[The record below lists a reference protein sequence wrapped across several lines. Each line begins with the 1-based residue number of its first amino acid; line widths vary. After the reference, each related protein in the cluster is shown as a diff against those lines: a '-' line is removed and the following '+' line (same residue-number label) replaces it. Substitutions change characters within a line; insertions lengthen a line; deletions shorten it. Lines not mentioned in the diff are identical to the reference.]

1 MRINRLQLTN
11 FRQHAD
17 TSIEFGTGITGVI
30 GPNGAGKTT
39 ILEAIAWCL
48 YGTGA
53 QRDKLETI
61 RFQRAGERAPV
72 RVVLDFELS
81 GQRYRVSRELSRAE
95 VYVNDDDSPVA
106 TTKTGV
112 NEFIQRRLGMTR
124 VEFFN
129 TYFTDQKQLSVMAAM
144 KPTERAHFL
153 SRVLGY
159 EKLRT
164 AQELVRERRKTI
176 LAEMSG
182 LRAGM
187 PDPEVVARAL
197 AEAGKR
203 AADSARVAT
212 EKRRVHSEC
221 DAVLQQIVP
230 RWAAAQEARESVQKI
245 AAEIQVAE
253 SEVRALV
260 ARGERI
266 GADLNEIVVAG
277 AELDD
282 LRLRT
287 EPLAALTLELQR
299 LDSLYREEGRR
310 QTLAEQSREI
320 AVEIERLTAKK
331 QKLAGAPPEE
341 ETVTLEL
348 EKQRAARE
356 EVEGR
361 LEARRTEWVRDT
373 QEAQTKLQSL
383 LRQHGEVKEQRH
395 LLAGLGPD
403 GACPTCS
410 RALGEN
416 FSRVMDNLAEQMT
429 ALTSDGKYFR
439 KRLKDLEQMPEDIT
453 ALEEANRAAAQTV
466 AGLERRLAKVQSA
479 VQEMTGVA
487 RELALKEERHAQLVQ
502 EIAAMPGGFD
512 AAEHARVRAQIE
524 ELTPLAA
531 KGERL
536 AALAGREPQIR
547 AEYDEVATLLGAHRS
562 RTQELR
568 EAWEQ
573 IAFSE
578 EEYLSTKAEHESA
591 TDAARKAEVERITA
605 EGELRGANAAADAAR
620 EAAAELAKREE
631 KLSALKRARR
641 IHDEL
646 DRAYSDLRSDLNAQL
661 RPELSELA
669 SGFLAELTDSRY
681 SELELTNEYDLTVLD
696 DGIPKPVISGG
707 EEDVAHLVLRL
718 AISQMIAE
726 RAGQPF
732 SLLILDEIFGSLDEA
747 RRHNVIALLRRLHD
761 RFEQVILITHIES
774 VREGLDRVISVRY
787 DEASGASRVEES
799 APCDDVASALAGIP
813 VLEPVAAAS

>member
-17 TSIEFGTGITGVI
+17 TTIDFGTGITGVI

-61 RFQRAGERAPV
+61 RFQRAGERAQV

-81 GQRYRVSRELSRAE
+81 GQRYRVNRELSRAE
-95 VYVNDDDSPVA
+95 VFVNDDAAPVA
-106 TTKTGV
+106 NTKTGV

-164 AQELVRERRKTI
+164 AQELVRETRKII

-187 PDPEVVARAL
+187 PDAELVARAL
-197 AEAGKR
+197 AEATKR
-203 AADSARVAT
+203 AADTARLAT

-221 DAVLQQIVP
+221 DVALQQVLP
-230 RWAAAQEARESVQKI
+230 RWAAAQEARDTLQKI
-245 AAEIQVAE
+245 AADMQVAE
-253 SEVRALV
+253 SEVRSFV
-260 ARGERI
+260 SRGERI
-266 GADLNEIVVAG
+266 GADLSEIVVAG
-277 AELDD
+277 EELDD
-282 LRLRT
+282 IRTRT
-287 EPLAALTLELQR
+287 EPLAALTVELQR
-299 LDSLYREEGRR
+299 LDALYREDGRR
-310 QTLAEQSREI
+310 QTLAEQAREI
-320 AVEIERLTAKK
+320 ALEVERLGSKK
-331 QKLAGAPPEE
+331 QRLAAAPAEE
-341 ETVTLEL
+341 ETVTLQL
-348 EKQRAARE
+348 EKQRTALE
-356 EVEGR
+356 DVQGR
-361 LEARRTEWVRDT
+361 LEARRTEWVRDK

-383 LRQHGEVKEQRH
+383 LRHHSEVKEQLK
-395 LLAGLGPD
+395 LLADLGPD

-416 FSRVMDNLAEQMT
+416 FSRVLNHLTEQLE

-439 KRLKDLEQMPEDIT
+439 KRMEQLEAMPEDIK
-453 ALEEANRAAAQTV
+453 ALGEARDLAAQEV
-466 AGLERRLAKVQSA
+466 AGLERQLAKVQSA
-479 VQEMTGVA
+479 VQEMSGVA
-487 RELALKEERHAQLVQ
+487 KELALKEQRQAQVTAEL
-502 EIAAMPGGFD
+502 AAMPAGFD
-512 AAEHARVRAQIE
+512 ATEHARVRAQIE
-524 ELTPLAA
+524 ELTPMAA
-531 KGERL
+531 RGERL
-536 AALAGREPQIR
+536 AALADREPQIR
-547 AEYDEVATLLGAHRS
+547 AEYDEVATLLVAHRA

-568 EAWEQ
+568 AAMEG

-578 EEYLSTKAEHESA
+578 EEFVATKAEHERVTES
-591 TDAARKAEVERITA
+591 ARKAEVERITA
-605 EGELRGANAAADAAR
+605 EGELRNANAAADAAR
-620 EAAAELAKREE
+620 AAAAELAKREE
-631 KLSALKRARR
+631 KLSTLKRARR

-669 SGFLAELTDSRY
+669 SGFLSELTDSRY

-707 EEDVAHLVLRL
+707 EEDIAHLVLRL

-747 RRHNVIALLRRLHD
+747 RRHNVINLLRRLHD

-787 DEASGASRVEES
+787 DEGSGSSRVEES
-799 APCDDVASALAGIP
+799 APCDDLANELAGMP
-813 VLEPVAAAS
+813 VLEPIAAAS

>member
-1 MRINRLQLTN
+1 MRINRLQLVN

-61 RFQRAGERAPV
+61 RFQRAGERAQV
-72 RVVLDFELS
+72 KVVLDFELS
-81 GQRYRVSRELSRAE
+81 GQRYRVNREMSRAE
-95 VYVNDDDSPVA
+95 VYVNDDANPVA
-106 TTKTGV
+106 NTKTGV

-129 TYFTDQKQLSVMAAM
+129 TYFTDQKQLSVMASM

-164 AQELVRERRKTI
+164 AQDLVRERRKTI

-187 PDPEVVARAL
+187 PDPDVVARTL

-203 AADSARVAT
+203 AADSARLAT
-212 EKRRVHSEC
+212 ERRRVHAEC
-221 DAVLQQIVP
+221 DAAFQQVLP
-230 RWAAAQEARESVQKI
+230 RWASAQEAREALQKTTG
-245 AAEIQVAE
+245 EIQVAE
-253 SEVRALV
+253 TEERSLF

-266 GADLNEIVVAG
+266 GADLNQIVQAG

-287 EPLAALTLELQR
+287 EPLPSLTVELQR

-310 QTLAEQSREI
+310 RTLAEQSREL
-320 AVEIERLTAKK
+320 ATEIDRLAAKK
-331 QKLAGAPPEE
+331 ARIALAPEQE
-341 ETVTLEL
+341 ETVTLAL
-348 EKQRAARE
+348 EKHRATLE
-356 EVEGR
+356 EVEGK
-361 LEARRTEWVRDT
+361 LEARRTEWVRDK
-373 QEAQTKLQSL
+373 QEAQTKRQAL
-383 LRQHGEVKEQRH
+383 LRQHGDIKEQLRI
-395 LLAGLGPD
+395 LADLGPD

-416 FSRVMDNLAEQMT
+416 FARVVESLTEQMD

-439 KRLKDLEQMPEDIT
+439 KRMEELDGMPEDIKVLDEARRT
-453 ALEEANRAAAQTV
+453 AAQEVGALERQ
-466 AGLERRLAKVQSA
+466 LAKVQSA
-479 VQEMTGVA
+479 VLELTGVA
-487 RELALKEERHAQLVQ
+487 RELTDKEERQAQLVQ
-502 EIAAMPGGFD
+502 EIAAMPEGFD
-512 AAEHARVRAQIE
+512 AAAHGRVRAQIE
-524 ELTPLAA
+524 ELTPLAVRV
-531 KGERL
+531 ERL
-536 AALAGREPQIR
+536 AALAEREPQIR
-547 AEYDEVATLLGAHRS
+547 TEYDEVAAMLVAHRGRS
-562 RTQELR
+562 QELR
-568 EAWEQ
+568 VALAK

-578 EEYLSTKAEHESA
+578 EEYLATKVEHERA
-591 TDAARKAEVERITA
+591 TGAARVAELQRITA
-605 EGELRGANAAADAAR
+605 EGELRAANASADSAR
-620 EAAAELAKREE
+620 EAATELAKREE

-681 SELELTNEYDLTVLD
+681 SELELTNDYDLTVLD

-732 SLLILDEIFGSLDEA
+732 SLLVLDEIFGSLDEA
-747 RRHNVIALLRRLHD
+747 RRHNVINLLRRLHD

-787 DEASGASRVEES
+787 DEGSGSSRVEES
-799 APCDDVASALAGIP
+799 APSDDLATALAGLP
-813 VLEPVAAAS
+813 VLEPIAAAS

>member
-1 MRINRLQLTN
+1 MRINRLQLVN

-17 TSIEFGTGITGVI
+17 TNIDFGTGITGII

-61 RFQRAGERAPV
+61 RFQRAGERAQV
-72 RVVLDFELS
+72 KVVLDFELS
-81 GQRYRVSRELSRAE
+81 GQRYRVNREMSRAE
-95 VYVNDDDSPVA
+95 VYVNDDANPVA
-106 TTKTGV
+106 NTKAGV

-129 TYFTDQKQLSVMAAM
+129 TYFTDQKQLSVMASM
-144 KPTERAHFL
+144 KPTERGHFL

-187 PDPEVVARAL
+187 PDPEIVARTL
-197 AEAGKR
+197 AAAAKR
-203 AADSARVAT
+203 AADGARVAT

-221 DAVLQQIVP
+221 DTALEQVAP
-230 RWAAAQEARESVQKI
+230 RWAAAQEARESLQKT
-245 AAEIQVAE
+245 AAEMQVAE

-287 EPLAALTLELQR
+287 EPLPALALELQR

-310 QTLAEQSREI
+310 QTLGEQSGEI
-320 AVEIERLTAKK
+320 AVEIERLNSKTEL
-331 QKLAGAPPEE
+331 LAAAPQQE

-348 EKQRAARE
+348 EKQRAALE
-356 EVEGR
+356 EVQGK
-361 LEARRTEWVRDT
+361 LEARRTEWVRDK
-373 QEAQTKLQSL
+373 QEAQTKLQAL
-383 LRQHGEVKEQRH
+383 LRQHAEVKEQLR
-395 LLAGLGPD
+395 LLADLGPD

-416 FSRVMDNLAEQMT
+416 FAKVMEHLTEQMG

-439 KRLKDLEQMPEDIT
+439 KRLEQ
-453 ALEEANRAAAQTV
+453 LEEMPDDIKALDEARRVAAQDV
-466 AGLERRLAKVQSA
+466 AGLERQLAKVQSA
-479 VQEMTGVA
+479 VQEMAGVA
-487 RELALKEERHAQLVQ
+487 RELALKDQRQAQLAV
-502 EIAAMPGGFD
+502 EIAAMPAGFD
-512 AAEHARVRAQIE
+512 AAEHARVRAAIE
-524 ELTPLAA
+524 ELTPLATRS
-531 KGERL
+531 ERL
-536 AALAGREPQIR
+536 AALADREPQIR
-547 AEYDEVATLLGAHRS
+547 AEYDEVAATLVAHRG
-562 RTQELR
+562 RTHELR
-568 EAWEQ
+568 AALEK

-578 EEYLSTKAEHESA
+578 EEFLATKTEHERA
-591 TDAARKAEVERITA
+591 TEAARRAEVERITA
-605 EGELRGANAAADAAR
+605 EGELRSADAAADAAR

-669 SGFLAELTDSRY
+669 SGFLSELTDSRY
-681 SELELTNEYDLTVLD
+681 SELELTGDYDLVVLD
-696 DGIPKPVISGG
+696 DGVPKPVISGG

-747 RRHNVIALLRRLHD
+747 RRHNVISLLRRLHD

-787 DEASGASRVEES
+787 DEGSGSSRVEES
-799 APCDDVASALAGIP
+799 APRDDLANELAGLP
-813 VLEPVAAAS
+813 VMEPIAAAS

>member
-17 TSIEFGTGITGVI
+17 TTIEFGTGITGVI

-61 RFQRAGERAPV
+61 RFQRAGERAQV
-72 RVVLDFELS
+72 RVILDFELS

-95 VYVNDDDSPVA
+95 VFVNDDPAPVA

-187 PDPEVVARAL
+187 PDPELVARAL

-203 AADSARVAT
+203 AADSARLAT
-212 EKRRVHSEC
+212 EKRRVHTEA
-221 DAVLQQIVP
+221 DTVLQQVVP
-230 RWAAAQEARESVQKI
+230 RWAAAQEARDSLQKI

-253 SEVRALV
+253 TEVRSLV

-282 LRLRT
+282 LRVRT
-287 EPLAALTLELQR
+287 EPLAALAVELQR

-310 QTLAEQSREI
+310 RTLAEQSREI
-320 AVEIERLTAKK
+320 GVEIERLVAKK
-331 QKLAGAPPEE
+331 ERLAPAPEQE

-348 EKQRAARE
+348 EKQRAALE
-356 EVEGR
+356 DVQGK
-361 LEARRTEWVRDT
+361 LEARRTEWVRDK
-373 QEAQTKLQSL
+373 QEAQTKRQAL
-383 LRQHGEVKEQRH
+383 LRHHGEVKEQLR
-395 LLAGLGPD
+395 LLADLGPD

-416 FSRVMDNLAEQMT
+416 FSRVVEHLTEQLE

-439 KRLKDLEQMPEDIT
+439 KRMDE
-453 ALEEANRAAAQTV
+453 LEEMPADIKALDEARRAAVQEV
-466 AGLERRLAKVQSA
+466 GSLERQLAKVQSA
-479 VQEMTGVA
+479 VQEMTGVG
-487 RELALKEERHAQLVQ
+487 RELTLKEQRQAQLVQ
-502 EIAAMPGGFD
+502 EVAAMPAGFD
-512 AAEHARVRAQIE
+512 ATEHARVRALIE
-524 ELTPLAA
+524 ELMPLAA
-531 KGERL
+531 KSEWLG
-536 AALAGREPQIR
+536 ALAGREPQIR
-547 AEYDEVATLLGAHRS
+547 AEYDEVAGMIVAQRG

-568 EAWEQ
+568 ESLEK

-578 EEYLSTKAEHESA
+578 EEYLALKAEHERA
-591 TDAARKAEVERITA
+591 ADAARKAELERITA
-605 EGELRGANAAADAAR
+605 EGELRSADAAAVIAR
-620 EAAAELAKREE
+620 DAAAELAKREE

-669 SGFLAELTDSRY
+669 SGFLSELTDSRY
-681 SELELTNEYDLTVLD
+681 SELELTNDYDLTVLD

-747 RRHNVIALLRRLHD
+747 RRHNVINLLRRLHD

-787 DEASGASRVEES
+787 DEGTGSSRVEES
-799 APCDDVASALAGIP
+799 APCDDLAGALAEIP
-813 VLEPVAAAS
+813 VLEPIAAAS

>member
-1 MRINRLQLTN
+1 MRINRLQLVN

-61 RFQRAGERAPV
+61 RFQRAGERAQV
-72 RVVLDFELS
+72 KVVLDFELS
-81 GQRYRVSRELSRAE
+81 GQRYRVSREMSRAE
-95 VYVNDDDSPVA
+95 VYVNDDANPVA
-106 TTKTGV
+106 NTKTGV

-129 TYFTDQKQLSVMAAM
+129 TYFTDQKQLSVMASM

-164 AQELVRERRKTI
+164 AQDLVRERRKAI

-187 PDPEVVARAL
+187 SDPDVVARTL
-197 AEAGKR
+197 AEAAKR
-203 AADSARVAT
+203 AADSARLTT
-212 EKRRVHSEC
+212 EKRRVHAEC
-221 DAVLQQIVP
+221 DTALQQVLP
-230 RWAAAQEARESVQKI
+230 RWAAAQEARESLQMTT
-245 AAEIQVAE
+245 AGIQVAE
-253 SEVRALV
+253 TEERSLFARA
-260 ARGERI
+260 ERT
-266 GADLNEIVVAG
+266 GADLQEIVVNG

-287 EPLAALTLELQR
+287 EPLMSLTVEMQR
-299 LDSLYREEGRR
+299 MDTLYREEGRR
-310 QTLAEQSREI
+310 ETLSEQAREI

-331 QKLAGAPPEE
+331 ARIEAAPGQE
-341 ETVTLEL
+341 ETVTLAL
-348 EKQRAARE
+348 EKERVTLE
-356 EVEGR
+356 EVEGK
-361 LEARRTEWVRDT
+361 LEARRTEWVRDK
-373 QEAQTKLQSL
+373 QEAQTKLQTL
-383 LRQHGEVKEQRH
+383 LRQHGEVKEQRR
-395 LLAGLGPD
+395 LLAELGPD

-416 FSRVMDNLAEQMT
+416 FAKVMDHLDEQMI

-439 KRLKDLEQMPEDIT
+439 KRMEQLEDMPEDIKTLDEARRT
-453 ALEEANRAAAQTV
+453 AVQEV
-466 AGLERRLAKVQSA
+466 GGLERQLAKVQSA
-479 VQEMTGVA
+479 VQELTGVA
-487 RELALKEERHAQLVQ
+487 RDLSEKEQRYAQLTQ
-502 EIAAMPGGFD
+502 EIAAMPAGFD
-512 AAEHARVRAQIE
+512 AAQHVRIRAQIE
-524 ELTPLAA
+524 ELAPLAVRV
-531 KGERL
+531 ERL
-536 AALAGREPQIR
+536 AALAEREPQIR
-547 AEYDEVATLLGAHRS
+547 AEYDEVANMLVAHRG

-568 EAWEQ
+568 EALAT

-578 EEYLSTKAEHESA
+578 EEYLATKAEHERA
-591 TDAARKAEVERITA
+591 TEAARVAELQRITA
-605 EGELRGANAAADAAR
+605 EGELRSLDVAADAAR
-620 EAAAELAKREE
+620 VAAAELAKREE

-696 DGIPKPVISGG
+696 DGVPKPVISGG

-732 SLLILDEIFGSLDEA
+732 SLLVLDEIFGSLDEG
-747 RRHNVIALLRRLHD
+747 RRHNVISLLRRLHD
-761 RFEQVILITHIES
+761 RFEQVILITHVES
-774 VREGLDRVISVRY
+774 VREGLDRVISVRF
-787 DEASGASRVEES
+787 DEGSGSSRVEES
-799 APCDDVASALAGIP
+799 APRDDLATALAGLP
-813 VLEPVAAAS
+813 VMEPIAAAS

>member
-1 MRINRLQLTN
+1 MRINSLRMLN

-61 RFQRAGERAPV
+61 RFQRAGERAQV
-72 RVVLDFELS
+72 RVDLDFELS
-81 GQRYRVSRELSRAE
+81 GERYRVIRELSRAE
-95 VYVNDDDSPVA
+95 VYVNDGNAPVA
-106 TTKTGV
+106 TSKAGV

-129 TYFTDQKQLSVMAAM
+129 TYFTDQKQLSVMASM

-164 AQELVRERRKTI
+164 AQELVRERRRTI
-176 LAEMSG
+176 LAEVSG

-187 PDPEVVARAL
+187 PDPEAIARSL

-203 AADSARVAT
+203 AADSARLAT
-212 EKRRVHSEC
+212 EKQRVYSEC
-221 DAVLQQIVP
+221 DAALQQITP
-230 RWAAAQEARESVQKI
+230 RWAAAQEARDSLQRI
-245 AAEIQVAE
+245 ATEMQVAE

-287 EPLAALTLELQR
+287 ATLAALTLELQR
-299 LDSLYREEGRR
+299 LDTLYREEGRR
-310 QTLAEQSREI
+310 LTLGENAREI
-320 AVEIERLTAKK
+320 AAEIERLTAKK
-331 QKLAGAPPEE
+331 EQLGTAPAQEE
-341 ETVTLEL
+341 IVTLEL
-348 EKQRAARE
+348 EEQRATLEDAQ
-356 EVEGR
+356 GK
-361 LEARRTEWVRDT
+361 LEARRTEWVRDK
-373 QEAQTKLQSL
+373 QEAQTKLQAL
-383 LRQHGEVKEQRH
+383 LRQYAEAKEQRK
-395 LLAGLGPD
+395 LLSDLGPD

-416 FSRVMDNLAEQMT
+416 FDKVMEHLAEQMD
-429 ALTSDGKYFR
+429 ALTADGKYFR
-439 KRLKDLEQMPEDIT
+439 KRMEQ
-453 ALEEANRAAAQTV
+453 LEEMPDDIKLLDEQRRVAAQEVGTR
-466 AGLERRLAKVQSA
+466 ERLLAKVQSA

-487 RELALKEERHAQLVQ
+487 RELALKEQRQAQLVQ
-502 EIAAMPGGFD
+502 EMATMPEGFD
-512 AAEHARVRAQIE
+512 ATVHTRVRAEIE

-531 KGERL
+531 RAERL
-536 AALAGREPQIR
+536 AALADREPQIR
-547 AEYDEVATLLGAHRS
+547 SEYDEVARMLVAQRG

-568 EAWEQ
+568 EASEK
-573 IAFSE
+573 IAFPE
-578 EEYLSTKAEHESA
+578 EEYLAMKAEHERV
-591 TDAARKAEVERITA
+591 TEAARLAELERIKA
-605 EGELRGANAAADAAR
+605 EGELRNANAAADSAR
-620 EAAAELAKREE
+620 EAAAELSKREQ
-631 KLSALKRARR
+631 KLSALKRSRR

-681 SELELTNEYDLTVLD
+681 SELELTNDYDLTVLE
-696 DGIPKPVISGG
+696 DGVPKPVISGG

-747 RRHNVIALLRRLHD
+747 RRHNVINLLRRLRD

-774 VREGLDRVISVRY
+774 VRDGLDRVISVRF
-787 DEASGASRVEES
+787 DEGSGASRVEES
-799 APCDDVASALAGIP
+799 APSDELADALAAIP
-813 VLEPVAAAS
+813 VVEQIAAAS

>member
-17 TSIEFGTGITGVI
+17 TTVEFGTGITGVI

-61 RFQRAGERAPV
+61 RFQRAGERAQV

-95 VYVNDDDSPVA
+95 VFVNDDAAPVA

-112 NEFIQRRLGMTR
+112 NEFIQRRLGMSR

-144 KPTERAHFL
+144 KPTERGHFL

-182 LRAGM
+182 LRQGM
-187 PDPEVVARAL
+187 PDPELIARTL
-197 AEAGKR
+197 ADASKR

-212 EKRRVHSEC
+212 EKRRVHAER
-221 DAVLQQIVP
+221 DAALQQIAP
-230 RWAAAQEARESVQKI
+230 RWAAAQQARDLLQKI
-245 AAEIQVAE
+245 TAEMQVAE

-282 LRLRT
+282 LRQRT
-287 EPLAALTLELQR
+287 EPLAALTVELQR

-310 QTLAEQSREI
+310 RTLADQAREL
-320 AVEIERLTAKK
+320 AAEIERLSAKK
-331 QKLAGAPPEE
+331 EKLAPAPEQE
-341 ETVTLEL
+341 ETITLEL
-348 EKQRAARE
+348 EKQRAVLE
-356 EVEGR
+356 EVQGK
-361 LEARRTEWVRDT
+361 LEARRTEWVRDK
-373 QEAQTKLQSL
+373 QEAQTKREAL
-383 LRQHGEVKEQRH
+383 LRQHGEVKEQLR
-395 LLAGLGPD
+395 LLADLGPD

-416 FSRVMDNLAEQMT
+416 FGKVVEHLTEQLE
-429 ALTSDGKYFR
+429 ALTADGKYFR
-439 KRLKDLEQMPEDIT
+439 KRLEDLGEMPADIK
-453 ALEEANRAAAQTV
+453 ALEEARRAAAQEV
-466 AGLERRLAKVQSA
+466 AGLERQLAKVQSA
-479 VQEMTGVA
+479 VQELAGVA
-487 RELALKEERHAQLVQ
+487 KELRLKEQRQAKLVK
-502 EIAAMPGGFD
+502 EIAAMPTGFD
-512 AAEHARVRAQIE
+512 AAEHARIRAQIE

-531 KGERL
+531 RGERL
-536 AALAGREPQIR
+536 AALAEREPQIR
-547 AEYDEVATLLGAHRS
+547 AEYDQVAGMIVAQRG

-568 EAWEQ
+568 EAAEKV
-573 IAFSE
+573 AFSE
-578 EEYLSTKAEHESA
+578 EEYVAIKAEHER
-591 TDAARKAEVERITA
+591 TTEAARKAELERITA
-605 EGELRGANAAADAAR
+605 EGELRSAEAAALAAS

-631 KLSALKRARR
+631 KLAALKRSRR

-669 SGFLAELTDSRY
+669 SGFLSELTDSRY
-681 SELELTNEYDLTVLD
+681 SELELTSDYDLTVLD

-707 EEDVAHLVLRL
+707 EEDIAHLVLRL

-747 RRHNVIALLRRLHD
+747 RRHNVISLLRRLHD

-787 DEASGASRVEES
+787 DEGSGSSRVEES
-799 APCDDVASALAGIP
+799 APCDDVAAALAGLP

>member
-17 TSIEFGTGITGVI
+17 TTIDFGTGITGVI

-61 RFQRAGERAPV
+61 RFQRAGERAQV
-72 RVVLDFELS
+72 RVMLDFELS
-81 GQRYRVSRELSRAE
+81 GQRYRVNRELSRAE
-95 VYVNDDDSPVA
+95 VYVNDDNAPVA
-106 TTKTGV
+106 NTKTGV

-176 LAEMSG
+176 LAETSG
-182 LRAGM
+182 LRQGM
-187 PDPEVVARAL
+187 PDADIVARAL
-197 AEAGKR
+197 ADATKR
-203 AADSARVAT
+203 AADTARVAT
-212 EKRRVHSEC
+212 EKRRVHAEC
-221 DAVLQQIVP
+221 DSALQQLLP
-230 RWAAAQEARESVQKI
+230 RWAAAQQAREALQKL
-245 AAEIQVAE
+245 ASDMQVAE

-266 GADLNEIVVAG
+266 GADLSEIIVAG
-277 AELDD
+277 SELDD
-282 LRLRT
+282 IKVRT
-287 EPLAALTLELQR
+287 GPLAALTLELQR
-299 LDSLYREEGRR
+299 LDALYREEGRR
-310 QTLAEQSREI
+310 KTLAEQSREI
-320 AVEIERLTAKK
+320 ATEIERLTAKK
-331 QKLAGAPPEE
+331 QQLASAPGEE
-341 ETVTLEL
+341 ETVTLNL
-348 EKQRAARE
+348 EKQRVALE
-356 EVEGR
+356 DVQGR
-361 LEARRTEWVRDT
+361 LEARRTEWVRDK

-383 LRQHGEVKEQRH
+383 LRQHTEVKEQLK
-395 LLAGLGPD
+395 LLGDLGPD

-416 FSRVMDNLAEQMT
+416 FARVVNHLTEQLE

-439 KRLKDLEQMPEDIT
+439 KRMEQLDAMPDDIK
-453 ALEEANRAAAQTV
+453 ALAEAREIAAQEV
-466 AGLERRLAKVQSA
+466 ASSERQLAKVQSA

-487 RELALKEERHAQLVQ
+487 KELTLKEQRQTKLAA
-502 EIAAMPGGFD
+502 EIATMPAGFD

-524 ELTPLAA
+524 ELTPLATR
-531 KGERL
+531 GERL
-536 AALAGREPQIR
+536 AALAEREPQIR
-547 AEYDEVATLLGAHRS
+547 AEYDEVAKLLVAQRT
-562 RTQELR
+562 RTQDLQT
-568 EAWEQ
+568 AMAG
-573 IAFSE
+573 IGFSE
-578 EEYLSTKAEHESA
+578 EEFEATKAENERV

-605 EGELRGANAAADAAR
+605 EGELRSANAAADAAR
-620 EAAAELAKREE
+620 IAAAELAKREE

-681 SELELTNEYDLTVLD
+681 SELELTNDYDLTVLD

-707 EEDVAHLVLRL
+707 EEDIAHLVLRL

-732 SLLILDEIFGSLDEA
+732 SLLILDEIFGSLDES
-747 RRHNVIALLRRLHD
+747 RRHNVINLLRRLHD

-787 DEASGASRVEES
+787 DEGSGSSRVEES
-799 APCDDVASALAGIP
+799 APCDDLANELAGLP
-813 VLEPVAAAS
+813 LLEPIAAAS

>member
-1 MRINRLQLTN
+1 MRINRLQLVN

-17 TSIEFGTGITGVI
+17 TNIDFGTGITGII

-61 RFQRAGERAPV
+61 RFQRAGERAQV
-72 RVVLDFELS
+72 KVVLDFELS
-81 GQRYRVSRELSRAE
+81 GQRYRVNREMSRAE
-95 VYVNDDDSPVA
+95 VYVNDDANPVA
-106 TTKTGV
+106 NTKAGV

-129 TYFTDQKQLSVMAAM
+129 TYFTDQKQLSVMASM
-144 KPTERAHFL
+144 KPTERGHFL

-187 PDPEVVARAL
+187 PDPEIVARTL
-197 AEAGKR
+197 AGAAKR
-203 AADSARVAT
+203 AADGARVAT

-221 DAVLQQIVP
+221 DTALQQVLP
-230 RWAAAQEARESVQKI
+230 RWAAAQEARESLQKT
-245 AAEIQVAE
+245 AVEMQVAE

-266 GADLNEIVVAG
+266 GADLSEIVVAG

-287 EPLAALTLELQR
+287 EPLPALALELQR

-310 QTLAEQSREI
+310 RTLGEQSGEI
-320 AVEIERLTAKK
+320 AVEIERLNSRKEL
-331 QKLAGAPPEE
+331 LAPAPQQE

-348 EKQRAARE
+348 EKQRAALE
-356 EVEGR
+356 EVQGK
-361 LEARRTEWVRDT
+361 LEARRTEWVRDK
-373 QEAQTKLQSL
+373 QEAQTKLQAL
-383 LRQHGEVKEQRH
+383 LRQHAEVKEQLR
-395 LLAGLGPD
+395 LLADLGPD

-416 FSRVMDNLAEQMT
+416 FAKVMEHLTEQMG

-439 KRLKDLEQMPEDIT
+439 KRLEQ
-453 ALEEANRAAAQTV
+453 LEEMPDDIKALDEARRVAAQDV
-466 AGLERRLAKVQSA
+466 AGLERQLAKVQSA
-479 VQEMTGVA
+479 VQEMAGVA
-487 RELALKEERHAQLVQ
+487 RDLALKDQRQAQLAV
-502 EIAAMPGGFD
+502 EIAAMPAGFD
-512 AAEHARVRAQIE
+512 AAEHARVRAAIE
-524 ELTPLAA
+524 ELTPLATRS
-531 KGERL
+531 ERL
-536 AALAGREPQIR
+536 AALADREPQIR
-547 AEYDEVATLLGAHRS
+547 AEYDQVAATLVAHRG
-562 RTQELR
+562 RTHELR
-568 EAWEQ
+568 TALEK

-578 EEYLSTKAEHESA
+578 EEFVATKTEHERA
-591 TDAARKAEVERITA
+591 TEAARRAEVERITA
-605 EGELRGANAAADAAR
+605 EGELRSAEAAADAAR

-669 SGFLAELTDSRY
+669 SGFLSELTDSRY
-681 SELELTNEYDLTVLD
+681 SELELTGDYDLVVLD
-696 DGIPKPVISGG
+696 DGVPKPVISGG

-747 RRHNVIALLRRLHD
+747 RRHNVISLLRRLHD

-787 DEASGASRVEES
+787 DEGSGSSRVEES
-799 APCDDVASALAGIP
+799 APRDDLANELAGLP
-813 VLEPVAAAS
+813 VMEPIAAAS